1 MAARSR
7 RSSTMASSLATED
20 LARQR
25 TEMHTEASRHA
36 SGTTRLAS
44 RPKRGERE
52 PKPKRQRRPRRWAP
66 PGWDGNRWSA
76 RSIHPGGLET
86 HHEPCMSSFI
96 SGKVPS
102 SPTDTTR
109 STGRLAWLRPRNSV
123 SIWEHFAD
131 VKRTASTASVCGA
144 MAADNGSSPASVS
157 VMGNGA
163 PTTETL
169 DRSIA
174 AGAVGAI
181 AGSRRPAPLGSAVSD
196 SGQQLPSFLEA
207 SAAVKTSVWLAPT
220 ALMLAAAT
228 NPRKSATSC
237 ATSSSVV
244 GGIGDLDVLAPRTP
258 AVTCPAD
265 RVSIMALVNGT

>member
-7 RSSTMASSLATED
+7 RSSTIASSLATED

-25 TEMHTEASRHA
+25 TEIHTEASRRA
-36 SGTTRLAS
+36 IGTTRPTS

-52 PKPKRQRRPRRWAP
+52 PKPKRQRRPRRWVP

-96 SGKVPS
+96 STTAPS
-102 SPTDTTR
+102 PSRDTR
-109 STGRLAWLRPRNSV
+109 STGRLAWLRPRNNV

-131 VKRTASTASVCGA
+131 VKRAANTSPICGA
-144 MAADNGSSPASVS
+144 MVADNGSSSASAS
-157 VMGNGA
+157 VMGNA

-169 DRSIA
+169 NRNIA
-174 AGAVGAI
+174 ADAVGVG
-181 AGSRRPAPLGSAVSD
+181 AGYGRAGLLGGGFGD
-196 SGQQLPSFLEA
+196 SGRQLPSFLKET
-207 SAAVKTSVWLAPT
+207 AAGTSPVWLAPT
-220 ALMLAAAT
+220 ALMLAATAKPTKAAT
-228 NPRKSATSC
+228 AC
-237 ATSSSVV
+237 ATSSSVA
-244 GGIGDLDVLAPRTP
+244 GIADLDVLAPRTP

-265 RVSIMALVNGT
+265 RVSIMALVHGA